1 MYGNASREDR
11 VSSDGDSR
19 EGFESLQQDHGT
31 YCRATHDHRDLFL
44 TLRTEDLDQLSELIE
59 RARSKADSLHAFTA
73 AADLREIN

>member
-1 MYGNASREDR
+1 MTS
-11 VSSDGDSR
+11 GDHL
-19 EGFESLQQDHGT
+19 LQGT
-31 YCRATHDHRDLFL
+31 AVEVTLKDLFL